1 MLSVVGRYRTGKSF
15 LLNKLLRPMKNE
27 ESRISRGGKFGG
39 FKVGPTINPCTKGL
53 WLLKHVFYFSKE
65 SGSIYYTK
73 PEEETMRV
81 LVIDTEGLGGFDE
94 EENHD
99 TKIFLL
105 GMLLS
110 SLMVYNSLGPIDE
123 GALNNISLIINLSK
137 TLRVK
142 KQGTEAMDEDEFA
155 SYFPSLVW
163 VLRDFMLRMEDR

>member
-1 MLSVVGRYRTGKSF
+1 M
-15 LLNKLLRPMKNE
+15 P
-27 ESRISRGGKFGG
+27 
-39 FKVGPTINPCTKGL
+39 
-53 WLLKHVFYFSKE
+53 
-65 SGSIYYTK
+65 
-73 PEEETMRV
+73 V
-81 LVIDTEGLGGFDE
+81 LVVDTEGLGGFDE

-137 TLRVK
+137 SMRIQSK
-142 KQGTEAMDEDEFA
+142 DADMNEEEFA

-163 VLRDFMLRMEDR
+163 VLRDFMLRMEDREGNPITPKQYLENSLSDQRGSSDNIQNKNRIRRLLRQFFQDRDCCLLVRPVE

>member
-1 MLSVVGRYRTGKSF
+1 M
-15 LLNKLLRPMKNE
+15 P
-27 ESRISRGGKFGG
+27 
-39 FKVGPTINPCTKGL
+39 
-53 WLLKHVFYFSKE
+53 
-65 SGSIYYTK
+65 
-73 PEEETMRV
+73 V
-81 LVIDTEGLGGFDE
+81 LVVDTEGLGGFDE

-142 KQGTEAMDEDEFA
+142 KTGTESMD
-155 SYFPSLVW
+155 
-163 VLRDFMLRMEDR
+163 

>member
-1 MLSVVGRYRTGKSF
+1 M
-15 LLNKLLRPMKNE
+15 P
-27 ESRISRGGKFGG
+27 
-39 FKVGPTINPCTKGL
+39 
-53 WLLKHVFYFSKE
+53 
-65 SGSIYYTK
+65 
-73 PEEETMRV
+73 V
-81 LVIDTEGLGGFDE
+81 LVVDTEDLGGFDE

-142 KQGTEAMDEDEFA
+142 KTGTESMD
-155 SYFPSLVW
+155 
-163 VLRDFMLRMEDR
+163 